1 VLMEWPPTAATERE
15 VNMGGNG
22 MIGWLKK
29 ACLVRADIFIR
40 IGKQRQQMVAS
51 RRGLVRYFGARR
63 PCSIFLEVS
72 ALRFNHED
80 RIPGITETR
89 RSGGAP

>member
-1 VLMEWPPTAATERE
+1 
-15 VNMGGNG
+15 MGGNG
-22 MIGWLKK
+22 MIGWPENSV
-29 ACLVRADIFIR
+29 LVHAAIFIR